1 MKALRDYIRFLLES
15 YEHDDDKEDKE
26 DNLLTEP
33 DFTEER
39 GEEDHKD
46 EMSAVGGGGGGLA
59 PSGQITG
66 HTGARS
72 NKLDKNR
79 FGKRNYANLKKKK

>member
-1 MKALRDYIRFLLES
+1 MEALRDYIRFLLES
-15 YEHDDDKEDKE
+15 YEDDPAKDDKDDE
-26 DNLLTEP
+26 LITEP

-39 GEEDHKD
+39 GEEEQKD

-66 HTGARS
+66 HTGGRPT
-72 NKLDKNR
+72 KLDKNR
-79 FGKRNYANLKKKK
+79 FGKRNYANYKKKK